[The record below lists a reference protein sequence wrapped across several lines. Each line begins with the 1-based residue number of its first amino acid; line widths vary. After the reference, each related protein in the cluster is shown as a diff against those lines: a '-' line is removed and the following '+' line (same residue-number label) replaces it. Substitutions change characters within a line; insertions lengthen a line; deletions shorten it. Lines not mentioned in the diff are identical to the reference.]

1 MPVSLGRYPYVRGT
15 YEPKNLRRFSG
26 NRVSIMMGT
35 ANYRFAS
42 EVFAETRDLALD
54 ALSPLLSMRD
64 AINNSDVN
72 EQDRNRLQ
80 LKAMIEST
88 YSHIVAKHVRPGQRV
103 LNAIRA
109 LNRHVLDYYNHTN
122 IDDFLEEQFLEV
134 PVSFAFLSDLAGYP
148 ITIIG
153 DSSARFKDI
162 DALFQN
168 IELPFNRI
176 GWSNA

>member
-1 MPVSLGRYPYVRGT
+1 M
-15 YEPKNLRRFSG
+15 
-26 NRVSIMMGT
+26 IGT
-35 ANYRFAS
+35 ANYRFAA

-54 ALSPLLSMRD
+54 ALSPLLAMRNALD
-64 AINNSDVN
+64 DSDVN
-72 EQDRNRLQ
+72 EQDRSRLH
-80 LKAMIEST
+80 LRGVINST
-88 YSHIVAKHVRPGQRV
+88 YSHIVGKHVRPGQRV

-109 LNRHVLDYYNHTN
+109 LNQHVLDYYNHSN
-122 IDDFLEEQFLEV
+122 IDDFLEEQYLEV

-148 ITIIG
+148 ITVVG
-153 DSSARFKDI
+153 ESSARFKDI